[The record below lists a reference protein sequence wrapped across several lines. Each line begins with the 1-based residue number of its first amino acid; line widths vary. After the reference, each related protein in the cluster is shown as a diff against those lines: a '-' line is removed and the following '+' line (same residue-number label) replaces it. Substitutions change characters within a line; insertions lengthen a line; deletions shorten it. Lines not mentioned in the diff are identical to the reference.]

1 MVPYPFHA
9 FDNAHSV
16 RRPQQVRLNRDKL
29 TGIRWLGLRRR
40 QRGADGLAAR
50 LGQEPV
56 DVDHRAFVKART
68 GPGSCSKCCR
78 LCTCHYP
85 STTWVRL

>member
-29 TGIRWLGLRRR
+29 TGIRWL
-40 QRGADGLAAR
+40 AR
-50 LGQEPV
+50 IS
-56 DVDHRAFVKART
+56 H
-68 GPGSCSKCCR
+68 
-78 LCTCHYP
+78 
-85 STTWVRL
+85 